1 MVKVKKRS
9 GSMQDFDKVK
19 LKASLKKAGAEEEQA
34 TKITESVAGKVQE
47 GTTTAEIKRM
57 VATELRGMD
66 QKATQAYETFTKPT
80 K

>member
-9 GSMQDFDKVK
+9 GSMQDFDKAK
-19 LKASLKKAGAEEEQA
+19 LKASLKKAGTEEEHA

-47 GTTTAEIKRM
+47 GTTTTEIKRI
-57 VATELRGMD
+57 VATELKGMD
-66 QKATQAYETFTKPT
+66 QKAAQSYETFTKPT